1 MSAGA
6 NGGEAPGALR
16 AGALTLCRARRF
28 SEAAQAFAMLAQH
41 DGGGAT
47 LLDQARAHLLA
58 GELQR
63 AQDASRA
70 ALALDPSLLRGS
82 LLLARIAERRGN
94 PQGEIVALRRAVALR
109 PQAASLRARL
119 AALLAR
125 RGQHEAALSTARA
138 ALARDPHCHAASL
151 VIMQCHA
158 ARGDLAQ
165 ARLMAARLARA
176 RPDWAALEFFLDPPA
191 AIAVP
196 EPEPEI
202 PAEPELPPALVQALA
217 AVARPPAAPPSW
229 RSPLDDLRIL
239 RALMLRNL
247 QVRYGSN
254 PLGLPLEVL
263 RPIAVVLAHWALF
276 ALLHKPMPGEIPI
289 PIFVLAG
296 FSVWF
301 AFNYSATGSANGA
314 RFPAGATLLPGVTA
328 MHLRLARAAWPLLV
342 NLVFCLAA
350 VLPLR
355 LFGIVRPLPSL
366 PQTALI
372 FGLAG
377 ALGVGFGLLAERL
390 GAISPFARPIEKLI
404 TWALFVTSG
413 LYFVVYRTLPALAAV
428 LLWNPLLHLV
438 EYERH
443 AFDPGYPLVLVDL
456 GYPAA
461 LAALLLLLGLAAC
474 RSIRIPA

>member
-1 MSAGA
+1 M
-6 NGGEAPGALR
+6 LR
-16 AGALTLCRARRF
+16 ADAMALCRARRF
-28 SEAAQAFAMLAQH
+28 SEAAQAFAALAQH
-41 DGGGAT
+41 DGGGVP

-63 AQDASRA
+63 AQDRGRA
-70 ALALDPSLLRGS
+70 ALTRDPSLLRGS

-94 PQGEIVALRRAVALR
+94 PHGQIVALRQAVALR

-119 AALLAR
+119 AALLAE
-125 RGQHEAALSTARA
+125 RGQHDAALSTARA
-138 ALARDPHCHAASL
+138 ALARDPRCHAASL
-151 VIMQCHA
+151 VIVQCHA
-158 ARGDLAQ
+158 ARGDLVQ
-165 ARLMAARLARA
+165 ARLLAVRLTRA
-176 RPDWAALEFFLDPPA
+176 RPGWTALAPYLDPPKA
-191 AIAVP
+191 PESGP
-196 EPEPEI
+196 EPETS
-202 PAEPELPPALVQALA
+202 ADPELPPALVQALA
-217 AVARPPAAPPSW
+217 AVARPAAPSSR

-247 QVRYGSN
+247 QVRYGGN
-254 PLGLPLEVL
+254 PLGLPLEML
-263 RPIAVVLAHWALF
+263 RPVAVVLAHWALF
-276 ALLHKPMPGEIPI
+276 ALLRKPMPGEIPI

-301 AFNYSATGSANGA
+301 AFNYSATGAANGA

-355 LFGIVRPLPSL
+355 LFGIMLPLPSL

-377 ALGVGFGLLAERL
+377 GLGVGFGLLAERL

-404 TWALFVTSG
+404 TWALFVTCG

-461 LAALLLLLGLAAC
+461 LAALLMLLGLAAC